1 MANSGR
7 PPGRVP
13 RVRRAT
19 GCGKSIFRI
28 EVTADCYVPR
38 VEDTMKDPKS
48 TVRYLGFQALK
59 DGSRRFDFS
68 FSGPDASLKLISVE
82 ARYDLFSGPNQI
94 AIQECAGI
102 CYETLK
108 CRVIGCSGNVPAAI
122 SLTSADIAQHRKPA
136 KIAGR
141 RPNL

>member
-1 MANSGR
+1 MVVSWE
-7 PPGRVP
+7 
-13 RVRRAT
+13 T
-19 GCGKSIFRI
+19 F
-28 EVTADCYVPR
+28 
-38 VEDTMKDPKS
+38 MKAPKF

-82 ARYDLFSGPNQI
+82 ASWDIFSGPNQI
-94 AIQECAGI
+94 AIQECPGI
-102 CYETLK
+102 CFETLK
-108 CRVIGCSGNVPAAI
+108 CRVIGCSGTVPDAI
-122 SLTSADIAQHRKPA
+122 TLTSADVAQHRRLA

>member
-1 MANSGR
+1 
-7 PPGRVP
+7 
-13 RVRRAT
+13 
-19 GCGKSIFRI
+19 
-28 EVTADCYVPR
+28 
-38 VEDTMKDPKS
+38 KDPKT
-48 TVRYLGFQALK
+48 TVRYLGFQALD

-82 ARYDLFSGPNQI
+82 APYGLFAGTNQI

-108 CRVIGCSGNVPAAI
+108 CRPVGCSGTAPTSI
-122 SLTSADIAQHRKPA
+122 SLTPADVALHRRPPKV
-136 KIAGR
+136 AGR

>member
-1 MANSGR
+1 
-7 PPGRVP
+7 
-13 RVRRAT
+13 
-19 GCGKSIFRI
+19 
-28 EVTADCYVPR
+28 
-38 VEDTMKDPKS
+38 MKDPKS

-82 ARYDLFSGPNQI
+82 APYDLFSGPNQI

-108 CRVIGCSGNVPAAI
+108 SRVIGCSENVPAAI
-122 SLTSADIAQHRKPA
+122 SLTSADVAQHRKPA

-141 RPNL
+141 RPNHE

>member
-1 MANSGR
+1 M
-7 PPGRVP
+7 
-13 RVRRAT
+13 T
-19 GCGKSIFRI
+19 
-28 EVTADCYVPR
+28 
-38 VEDTMKDPKS
+38 DPKS

-68 FSGPDASLKLISVE
+68 FSAPDTSLKLISVD
-82 ARYDLFSGPNQI
+82 ASYDLFSGPNQI

-102 CYETLK
+102 CYETVK
-108 CRVIGCSGNVPAAI
+108 CRVVGCSGTVPDSI
-122 SLTSADIAQHRKPA
+122 CLTSADVAQHRTPA

>member
-1 MANSGR
+1 
-7 PPGRVP
+7 
-13 RVRRAT
+13 
-19 GCGKSIFRI
+19 
-28 EVTADCYVPR
+28 
-38 VEDTMKDPKS
+38 MKDPKS

-68 FSGPDASLKLISVE
+68 FSGPDGSLKLISVE
-82 ARYDLFSGPNQI
+82 TPYDLFSGPNHI
-94 AIQECAGI
+94 TIQECAGI

-108 CRVIGCSGNVPAAI
+108 CRVVGCSEAVPLLI
-122 SLTSADIAQHRKPA
+122 SLTSADVAQHRRPV

>member
-1 MANSGR
+1 MN
-7 PPGRVP
+7 
-13 RVRRAT
+13 
-19 GCGKSIFRI
+19 
-28 EVTADCYVPR
+28 
-38 VEDTMKDPKS
+38 DPKS

-68 FSGPDASLKLISVE
+68 FSAPDASLKLISVE
-82 ARYDLFSGPNQI
+82 APYPLFSGPNQI

-108 CRVIGCSGNVPAAI
+108 CRVIGCSGDVPAAI
-122 SLTSADIAQHRKPA
+122 RLTSADIAEHRKPA